1 MLRTKVRI
9 KQLPLSLIMEPK
21 NLLRRSTPYI
31 LAVVLFLLI
40 SVVYFSPVL
49 QGKKLQASDAV
60 HFKGMA
66 KEIVDY
72 REATGQ
78 EALWSNNMF
87 SGMPAY
93 LTSTLYPGELFSKV
107 QKAFTSISQ
116 PVMILTFSF
125 LFFFVLCLSLGVG
138 TWPSF
143 AASLAYGFMTFT
155 FVVMVTGHLTKA
167 HALTYTSLIVAGIL
181 VAYKKNKIGGSL
193 LTALGLTW
201 MISANHLQMTYYAAI
216 LVLILGI
223 TYLIYAIREKT
234 LPDFAKTTLFL
245 LVAAIFAVGA
255 NFSRL
260 YTTYEYGKYS
270 MRGQSELTLNGENK
284 TSGLD
289 EDYILDY
296 SYDLGEAMTAFIPRF
311 KGGGMSEPLTTSSET
326 YKFLAE
332 SQGEANARKIV
343 EGGMPMY
350 WGSQPISM
358 APFYFGAVLC
368 FLFVLGL
375 FIVKGKDKW
384 WLLAVFVVSLLLSL
398 GKNFSLLTNLMLD
411 YFPGYNKF
419 RDVKNILVI
428 QQFAMALLG
437 ALAIKEVYQRRISN
451 DEFMKGLK
459 YAFGITGGLAL
470 LFTLLPGMAGS
481 FSGSTDAQYLQA
493 GYPQQFIDA
502 LMADRQS
509 LLRADAFRTFVFVL
523 LAAAGLWAY
532 WNNKLKAQYA
542 IVLWVALV
550 MVDMWPMNRKYFN
563 NDHFTSPREVAVPF
577 QETVVDKE
585 IKKDKDLYYRV
596 LNLNN
601 PFADAR
607 TSYFHKS
614 LGGYHGAKMGR
625 YNELITYA
633 ITPEMQTLIAGF
645 KQPQSLDSVMSDLG
659 VINMLN
665 TKYFIY
671 NPEQP
676 PLPNP
681 HALGNAWLVKEVK
694 VVESAD
700 QEISSIKD
708 FDPQTTAFVQKD
720 FVDELGGFQSGSGEG
735 QIKLTDYKPNYLKYE
750 ATVNGGSQL
759 AIFSEIYYPKGWIS
773 YMDGKEAPHVQA
785 NYVLRAMVIPA
796 GTHEIEFKF
805 EPKSYYM
812 GNKVSLA
819 SSILLL
825 LAIAGYF
832 VYVLKLKK

>member
-1 MLRTKVRI
+1 MLRTKIQI

-21 NLLRRSTPYI
+21 NLLRKSTPYL
-31 LAVVLFLLI
+31 LAVVLFLVI
-40 SVVYFSPVL
+40 SVAYFSPVL
-49 QGKKLQASDAV
+49 QGKKLQASDAIQ
-60 HFKGMA
+60 FKGMA

-72 REATGQ
+72 REATGK

-93 LTSTLYPGELFSKV
+93 LTSTLYPGELLAKV
-107 QKAFTSISQ
+107 QRAITGISQ

-125 LFFFVLCLSLGVG
+125 LFFFVLCVLMDMGV
-138 TWPSF
+138 WAAF

-167 HALTYTSLIVAGIL
+167 HTLTYTSLLVAGIL
-181 VAYKKNKIGGSL
+181 LAYKKNKIGGSL
-193 LTALGLTW
+193 VAALGLTW
-201 MISANHLQMTYYAAI
+201 MLSANHLQMTYYAAI

-223 TYLIYAIREKT
+223 TYFIYAIREKT
-234 LPDFAKTTLFL
+234 LPDFAKTTLL
-245 LVAAIFAVGA
+245 LLAGAILAIGA

-270 MRGQSELTLNGENK
+270 MRGKSELTLNGENK

-289 EDYILDY
+289 ENYILDY

-311 KGGGMSEPLTTSSET
+311 KGGGMRESLGTSSET
-326 YKFLAE
+326 YKFLAQ
-332 SQGEANARKIV
+332 SQGAANAKKMV

-368 FLFVLGL
+368 FLFVFGL

-384 WLLAVFVVSLLLSL
+384 WLLAVFVISLLLSL

-428 QQFAMALLG
+428 QQFAMALMG
-437 ALAIKEVYQRRISN
+437 ALAIKEIYQRRVTN
-451 DEFMKGLK
+451 EEFMKGLK
-459 YAFGITGGLAL
+459 YSFGITGGLAL
-470 LFTLLPGMAGS
+470 LFALLPGMAGS
-481 FSGSTDAQYLQA
+481 FSGSTDAQYVQM

-502 LMADRQS
+502 LMVDRQS
-509 LLRADAFRTFVFVL
+509 VLRADAFRTFVFVL

-532 WNNKLKAQYA
+532 WTNKLKAQYA

-550 MVDMWPMNRKYFN
+550 MVDMWPVNRKYFN
-563 NDHFTSPREVAVPF
+563 NEHFTSPKQVAVPF
-577 QETVVDKE
+577 KEATVDKA
-585 IKKDKDLYYRV
+585 IKQDRDLYYRV
-596 LNLNN
+596 LNLND

-625 YNELITYA
+625 YNELITYG
-633 ITPEMQTLIAGF
+633 ITPEMQTLMAGF
-645 KQPQSLDSVMSDLG
+645 EQPQTIDSLMGNLP

-665 TKYFIY
+665 TKYIIY
-671 NPEQP
+671 NPDQP
-676 PLPNP
+676 PLPNG
-681 HALGNAWLVKEVK
+681 HALGNAWLVEQVK
-694 VVESAD
+694 VVDNAD
-700 QEISSIKD
+700 EEIKSLKG
-708 FDPQTTAFVQKD
+708 FEPQTTAIVNKR
-720 FVDELGGFQSGSGEG
+720 FVDQLGGFTSGSGEG
-735 QIKLTDYKPNYLKYE
+735 QIKLTEYKPNYLKYE
-750 ATVNGGSQL
+750 ATIQEGNQL
-759 AIFSEIYYPKGWIS
+759 AVFSEIYYPKGWNS
-773 YMDGKEAPHVQA
+773 YIDGKEATHVQA

-796 GTHEIEFKF
+796 GKHEIEFKF

-812 GNKVSLA
+812 GNKVSMA

-825 LAIAGYF
+825 LAIAGYLI
-832 VYVLKLKK
+832 YVFKLKK